1 MKLNSAYSLL
11 VAAAATVALASCGS
25 SDKTDDSKSAQPE
38 IEISSES
45 YDFDILSA
53 KQAYKF
59 TVDTT
64 TYYLTLEANVQYPEK
79 IGDYD
84 IKNLQDTLG
93 TFITGKRKAES
104 IEDAMRTFLT
114 NLDDIGPEG
123 PVTAIDSV
131 PASASEVNTYFSNV
145 DVKLNE
151 ITPNML
157 TFNCIFQQYL
167 GGVHPMYGCSPFTYL
182 LAEGRIVDYQWLF
195 NPGSEEAVTSQIR
208 DAILAQTGLTDKE
221 LSDALLTTYL
231 PIPETVYI
239 EGGDIVFHYN
249 PYAILPYVYG
259 MIDAKVSPYLVTDQ
273 LTPAAKALLID

>member
-1 MKLNSAYSLL
+1 
-11 VAAAATVALASCGS
+11 
-25 SDKTDDSKSAQPE
+25 
-38 IEISSES
+38 
-45 YDFDILSA
+45 
-53 KQAYKF
+53 
-59 TVDTT
+59 
-64 TYYLTLEANVQYPEK
+64 
-79 IGDYD
+79 
-84 IKNLQDTLG
+84 
-93 TFITGKRKAES
+93 
-104 IEDAMRTFLT
+104 MRTFLT

-151 ITPNML
+151 ITSNML

-195 NPGSEEAVTSQIR
+195 VPGSEEAVTAQIR

-221 LSDALLTTYL
+221 LSDAMLTTYL

>member
-25 SDKTDDSKSAQPE
+25 SDKADDSKSSQPE

-195 NPGSEEAVTSQIR
+195 VPGSEEVVTAQIR

-221 LSDALLTTYL
+221 LSDAMLTTFL

>member
-25 SDKTDDSKSAQPE
+25 SDKADDSKSAQPE

-131 PASASEVNTYFSNV
+131 PASASAVHTYYSNV

-157 TFNCIFQQYL
+157 TFNCIFQQFL
-167 GGVHPMYGCSPFTYL
+167 GGMHPMYGNTPFTYL
-182 LAEGRIVDYQWLF
+182 LDEGRIVDYQWLF
-195 NPGSEEAVTSQIR
+195 KPGSEEAVTAQIR
-208 DAILAQTGLTDKE
+208 DAIIAQTGLTDKE
-221 LSDALLTTYL
+221 LSDAMLTTYL

-239 EGGDIVFHYN
+239 EGGDIVFLYN
-249 PYAILPYVYG
+249 PDAILPYVYG

>member
-221 LSDALLTTYL
+221 LSDAMLTTYL

>member
-25 SDKTDDSKSAQPE
+25 SDKADESKSSQPE

-93 TFITGKRKAES
+93 TFITGKRKAEP

-195 NPGSEEAVTSQIR
+195 NPGSEEAVTAQIR

-221 LSDALLTTYL
+221 LSDAMLTTYL

>member
-25 SDKTDDSKSAQPE
+25 SDKADDSKSTQPE

-195 NPGSEEAVTSQIR
+195 NSGSEEAVTAQIR
-208 DAILAQTGLTDKE
+208 DAIIAQTGLTDKE
-221 LSDALLTTYL
+221 LSDAMLTTYL

>member
-25 SDKTDDSKSAQPE
+25 SDKADDSKSAQPE

-93 TFITGKRKAES
+93 TFITGKRKAEP

-131 PASASEVNTYFSNV
+131 PASASAVHTYYSNV

-195 NPGSEEAVTSQIR
+195 KPGSEEAVTAQIR
-208 DAILAQTGLTDKE
+208 DAIIAQTGLTDKE
-221 LSDALLTTYL
+221 LSDAMLTTYL

>member
-1 MKLNSAYSLL
+1 MKPNSAYSLL

-25 SDKTDDSKSAQPE
+25 SDKSDESKSSQPE

-151 ITPNML
+151 ITSDML

-195 NPGSEEAVTSQIR
+195 VPGSEEAVTAQIR

-221 LSDALLTTYL
+221 LSDAMLTTYL
-231 PIPETVYI
+231 PIPETVFI

>member
-25 SDKTDDSKSAQPE
+25 SDKADDSKSSQPE

-114 NLDDIGPEG
+114 NLDDLGPEG

-195 NPGSEEAVTSQIR
+195 VPGSEEAVTAQIR

-221 LSDALLTTYL
+221 LSDAMLTTYL